1 MPAPESSATA
11 APEMPPAL
19 VPAASNLT
27 TTPPAPAPHLVPPY
41 FAKLFA
47 YRQTFQYT
55 HVEAIDLLG
64 DGGPRNPRRRRM
76 TCTVSDVQHFE
87 QAIASRL
94 DCTAI
99 GEHDEDRTTE
109 VMVFISAPGG
119 LWTTLEIPSTQLEL
133 GAIVQDPPA
142 IPDVPVA
149 RSRRFDR
156 PAGGDQVDRCTERI
170 EASALSVCRDE
181 RCEPAAGHGK
191 THARTCYTR
200 GRGLES
206 LRRENLDGPAVVTW
220 RLERV
225 DPPPVLDEE

>member
-1 MPAPESSATA
+1 
-11 APEMPPAL
+11 
-19 VPAASNLT
+19 
-27 TTPPAPAPHLVPPY
+27 VPPY

-55 HVEAIDLLG
+55 HVEDLDPHG
-64 DGGPRNPRRRRM
+64 RDGRRNARRRRM

-87 QAIASRL
+87 QAMASRL

-99 GEHDEDRTTE
+99 GEHDEDVTTE
-109 VMVFISAPGG
+109 AMVFISAPGG
-119 LWTTLEIPSTQLEL
+119 LWTAVEIPTTQLEL

-142 IPDVPVA
+142 ISDVPVA

-156 PAGGDQVDRCTERI
+156 PAGGDRVDRCTERI

-181 RCEPAAGHGK
+181 RCDPAEGSGK
-191 THARTCYTR
+191 THARTCFTR

-225 DPPPVLDEE
+225 DPPPSLDEE